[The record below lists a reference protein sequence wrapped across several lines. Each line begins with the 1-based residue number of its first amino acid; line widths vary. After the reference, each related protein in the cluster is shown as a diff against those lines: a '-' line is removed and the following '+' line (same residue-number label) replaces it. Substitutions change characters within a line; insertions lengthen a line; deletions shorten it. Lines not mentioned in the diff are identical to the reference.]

1 MADRQ
6 KKQGKSSPKIK
17 RAGRANTKA
26 KYAAQVR
33 RTFRNKLR
41 RVRKHN
47 GPAAAKAYVEKYA

>member
-1 MADRQ
+1 MAGKD
-6 KKQGKSSPKIK
+6 KKQKSSPCLK
-17 RAGRANTKA
+17 RSGRQNTKA
-26 KYAAQVR
+26 KYAAQYR